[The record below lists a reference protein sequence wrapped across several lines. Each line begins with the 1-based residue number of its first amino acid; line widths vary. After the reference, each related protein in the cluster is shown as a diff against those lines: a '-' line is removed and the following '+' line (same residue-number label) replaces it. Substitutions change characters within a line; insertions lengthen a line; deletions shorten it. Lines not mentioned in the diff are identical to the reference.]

1 MHSRPCLAAYNGH
14 FFLAFVCFLGR
25 YLSERYYIYKSIR
38 YKKQRAAGNFGP
50 GQRPRPQQ
58 EQAGKIGKI
67 EGRLQQSAIKELL
80 ERYLCSVGV
89 RYLFSIAHFALFP
102 LFVALFV
109 RQRYFPLFLLYL
121 GPCWELAFK
130 KIEKK

>member
-1 MHSRPCLAAYNGH
+1 MKKGSIGGY
-14 FFLAFVCFLGR
+14 GR
-25 YLSERYYIYKSIR
+25 YLSERYAIYTNPFDIKST
-38 YKKQRAAGNFGP
+38 RAAGNFGP
-50 GQRPRPQQ
+50 GPRPRPQQ

-67 EGRLQQSAIKELL
+67 EGRLQHSAIKELL
-80 ERYLCSVGV
+80 ERYLCSVGL

-109 RQRYFPLFLLYL
+109 RQRFFPLFLLYL
-121 GPCWELAFK
+121 GPCWELALK